1 MILDSLE
8 NSSLYEH
15 LNPLF
20 PKAFDY
26 IKKLDFSNIET
37 GKTEV
42 DGLNLFVGISDSK
55 LKEKQDA
62 KLEAHNKYID
72 IQIPISK
79 KEIFGWSARETLKKP
94 IGEFN
99 TDKDIIFFEDT
110 PASYIEVNPR
120 DFAIFFPHDAHAPCI
135 GEGTVRKIVIKI
147 RIQ

>member
-26 IKKLDFSNIET
+26 IKKLDFSKIET
-37 GKTEV
+37 GKTELE
-42 DGLNLFVGISDSK
+42 GLNLFVGVSDSK
-55 LKEKQDA
+55 LKNKQDA
-62 KLEAHNKYID
+62 KLEAHNNYID

-79 KEIFGWSARETLKKP
+79 KETFGWSARETLKKP

-110 PASYIEVNPR
+110 PASYFEVGPT

-135 GEGTVRKIVIKI
+135 GEDSVKKIVIKI

>member
-26 IKKLDFSNIET
+26 IRKLDFSKIET
-37 GKTEV
+37 GKTELE
-42 DGLNLFVGISDSK
+42 GLDLFVGVSDSK

-99 TDKDIIFFEDT
+99 TDKDIHFFADT
-110 PASYIEVNPR
+110 PASYLEVNPT

-135 GEGTVRKIVIKI
+135 GEGSVKKIVIKI
-147 RIQ
+147 RVQ